1 MDNNQ
6 LIAKHQTK
14 TRERKQM
21 SELITDIFAERYPES
36 TEIALRMKPLDISD
50 WFLFISMGLSTTVFS
65 TFAVVMSWYIAVGM
79 GIFSTLLFL
88 GLISLYIQGT
98 YNTLFSPNGCSFK
111 SFDYNGTNATLNGD
125 SIYSVCHTSMVPPG
139 MIENAIKAGY
149 KRDAKLAVKQA
160 KKEAA
165 DKKLREDKMKAILD
179 YINLNN

>member
-1 MDNNQ
+1 MDNDQ

-65 TFAVVMSWYIAVGM
+65 ILYIAVGM

-88 GLISLYIQGT
+88 GLISLYIQGI